1 VKEEELRR
9 RGLEIRKLRE
19 TTESYTRQKLI
30 LQPQQ
35 DFKGSDIAFKY
46 QNLCTAI
53 ADEEEIEFWRYG
65 QSSGELGE
73 Y

>member
-19 TTESYTRQKLI
+19 TTESHTGQKLI

-35 DFKGSDIAFKY
+35 DFKDSDIAFKY
-46 QNLCTAI
+46 QILCTAI
-53 ADEEEIEFWRYG
+53 AD
-65 QSSGELGE
+65 
-73 Y
+73 